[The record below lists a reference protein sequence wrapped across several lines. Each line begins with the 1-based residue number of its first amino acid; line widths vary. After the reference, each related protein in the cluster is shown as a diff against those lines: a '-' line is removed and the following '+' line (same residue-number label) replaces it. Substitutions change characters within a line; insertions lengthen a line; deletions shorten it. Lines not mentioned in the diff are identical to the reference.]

1 MSERQIA
8 AVILA
13 AGMGTRMKSALP
25 KVLHP
30 VAGLPMINHIQKALA
45 PLEPARTVVVT
56 SPGQDDV
63 RAAVTPADTAVQEE
77 ALGTGHAVLAAR
89 EQLDGFE
96 GTVLVLFGDTPLLRT
111 ETIEAM
117 ADAMEGG
124 EDPAVA
130 VLGFR
135 PADPTLYGRLVTDG
149 DRHLEAIVE
158 HRDCNEEQLKI
169 DFCNAGI
176 MGLDGRTALKF
187 LDRISN
193 DNSKGEYYLTDVVA
207 IARAAGRTC
216 VTVEGDP
223 EEVMGVDHR
232 GKLAQAEAV
241 AQRRLRDAAM
251 AGGATLVSP
260 ETVWFNHDTELGQDV
275 TIEPNVVFGPGV
287 KVHDNV
293 RIKAFS
299 HLEGAEVH
307 STADIGPYARLRP
320 GADIRKGAKVGNFVE
335 VKKAVLEE
343 GAKVNHLTYIGD
355 ARVGAKANVGAGTIT
370 CNYDGFFKYHTDI
383 GAGAFI
389 GSNSALVAPVKIG
402 DGAIVGAGSTV
413 AKDVLADQLA
423 LTRAPQTGKD
433 GWAARF
439 RKVQSD
445 KKSKK

>member
-1 MSERQIA
+1 MGTRQVA

-13 AGMGTRMKSALP
+13 AGMGTRMKSATP

-30 VAGLPMINHIQKALA
+30 VAGLPMINHIQKALE
-45 PLEPARTVVVT
+45 PLSPARTVVVT

-63 RAAVTPADTAVQEE
+63 RAAVAPAEIAIQTE

-89 EQLDGFE
+89 EQLKGFDGI
-96 GTVLVLFGDTPLLRT
+96 VLVLFGDTPLLRT
-111 ETIEAM
+111 ETIQAM
-117 ADAMEGG
+117 ADVMESS

-135 PADPTLYGRLVTDG
+135 PADPTLYGRLVTDTNG
-149 DRHLEAIVE
+149 RLEAIVE
-158 HRDCNEEQLKI
+158 HRDCTEEQLKI
-169 DFCNAGI
+169 GFCNAGI
-176 MGLDGRTALKF
+176 MGLDGRTALEF

-193 DNSKGEYYLTDVVA
+193 ANSKGEYYLTDVVA
-207 IARAAGRTC
+207 IAREAGRTC

-241 AQRRLRDAAM
+241 AQRRLREAAM
-251 AGGATLVSP
+251 AGGVTLLSP
-260 ETVWFNHDTELGQDV
+260 ETVWLNHDTELGQDV

-307 STADIGPYARLRP
+307 PTADIGPYARLRP
-320 GADIRKGAKVGNFVE
+320 GAEIRQGAKVGNFVE

-413 AKDVLADQLA
+413 AKDVPADQLA
-423 LTRAPQTGKD
+423 LTRAPQTGKE

-439 RKVQSD
+439 RKVQSE
-445 KKSKK
+445 KKAKK